1 MKRISLILLAGMI
14 LSGCLQGGGVRESDK
29 PSDIMEERGESTVE
43 RRPIIPERRIEPLT
57 RGEIEAFMERWI
69 KVYNTH
75 TFDTYVRMY
84 DRETFVG
91 VKRPTNGKKNTYD
104 YDGWVDN
111 KRNEFRKFKPEVIMN
126 DLRITNLNE
135 KGSSK
140 VSFEQ
145 IWVSYKGSYADK
157 GEKVMT
163 LRKINGEIKITYEE
177 LLYSEPANEYLY
189 EVGD

>member
-1 MKRISLILLAGMI
+1 MDRIITLLLAGLI
-14 LSGCLQGGGVRESDK
+14 LSGCLGEGKGPEPAKLPK
-29 PSDIMEERGESTVE
+29 PDIETEPVQ
-43 RRPIIPERRIEPLT
+43 RRQASPERKIEPLT

-69 KVYNTH
+69 RVYNTH

-84 DRETFVG
+84 DREDFIG
-91 VKRPTNGKKNTYD
+91 VKRPTSGKKNMYD
-104 YDGWVDN
+104 YDGWVEN
-111 KRNEFRKFKPEVIMN
+111 KRNEFRKFKPEVMMEN
-126 DLRITNLNE
+126 LRITHLNE

-145 IWVSYKGSYADK
+145 IWVSYAGNYADR

-163 LRKINGEIKITYEE
+163 LRKIDGDIKITYEE

-189 EVGD
+189 EGG